1 MHLLYPS
8 FASEQRNTGNG
19 LLILHPLLLRLT
31 PPLLHY
37 LHPFLSRL
45 PTPSSSYTPATGAE
59 GVLQHQA
66 QAIKMIAEET
76 KGNLGDITADYAD
89 DAEGVRAEHA
99 ATAAGCK
106 QQKDGVKVRRTQQE
120 QSRVF
125 VLEYSEFGW
134 FAGELENSRWHE

>member
-1 MHLLYPS
+1 M
-8 FASEQRNTGNG
+8 
-19 LLILHPLLLRLT
+19 
-31 PPLLHY
+31 
-37 LHPFLSRL
+37 
-45 PTPSSSYTPATGAE
+45 
-59 GVLQHQA
+59 QHQA

-125 VLEYSEFGW
+125 VLEYSEFGC